1 MSQNDE
7 TLVKDEVEAV
17 LTKGPEPKAAKKAA
31 AKKAE
36 PPKKP
41 EYSGPAWP
49 YADDHYLY
57 EPVTS
62 RRGHH
67 DARNVAAIQQ
77 ALDLPVTG
85 VWNVETS
92 NAVAEFQKARG
103 GGASGVVDRET
114 WEAILG

>member
-7 TLVKDEVEAV
+7 TFVTDEVEAV
-17 LTKGPEPKAAKKAA
+17 LTRGPEPKPAKKAA
-31 AKKAE
+31 AKKAAA
-36 PPKKP
+36 PP
-41 EYSGPAWP
+41 EYAGPAWP

-103 GGASGVVDRET
+103 GSASGVVDRET